1 MIRFKFLPLMT
12 ALIVTVSA
20 LPALAED
27 VMAESKLRAATVFS
41 DRATLTRQAVV
52 DIPAGSHVV
61 VFRGLPANIMTDTLR
76 AEGKAASA
84 ITFGALT
91 NKMISG
97 VELTG
102 TEEKELTAKLET
114 LQDQRVGIESEK
126 QALTARK
133 TFLDGLAQQAILRAR
148 ENIAEIN
155 LKPEQWDGASKAIQT
170 GTSEVLKGQLAQDV
184 LLRDLDRQIQAVQDQ
199 LNQLQTGERNTLEV
213 RLPLEAK
220 AATKLTVDISY
231 QVAGAGWQPLYDAR
245 LNTESGKLDLVQ
257 YGAVRQVTGEDW
269 SDIALT
275 LSTAQPS
282 RGASLPDLDPYWIDL
297 YDPRQMARGAA
308 VSSMA
313 VNKVQ
318 FSVEGAAPMMKSEEM
333 AMDMA
338 VPAAAPESIVAQFQ
352 TAQIETGG
360 FVNEYKI
367 KGPATVKTDGTEN
380 KLMIGATQ
388 TEGHLRVHV
397 KPKFSN
403 EAYLVANMTLAGEAM
418 LLPGQVNLFRDG
430 SFIGQDA
437 LPLLRPGEKRDL
449 PFGVD
454 DQVIV
459 HRRVL
464 KNEKNDSWVV
474 GMDNVLE
481 RNFMLELQNLHK
493 KPIEAVVLQTIPVPR
508 NEDIEVEVVKVKTT
522 QGYEMD
528 AEHIKG
534 LMRWTMNLQP
544 QQKSELA
551 LGWKLKYPKDKQL
564 SGLFELAQ

>member
-20 LPALAED
+20 FPALAED
-27 VMAESKLRAATVFS
+27 VMAESRLRAATVFS

-52 DIPAGSHVV
+52 DVPAGAHVV

-114 LQDQRVGIESEK
+114 LQDQRTGIESEK
-126 QALTARK
+126 LALTARK

-170 GTSEVLKGQLAQDV
+170 GTAEVLKGQLAQDV

-245 LNTESGKLDLVQ
+245 LDTETGKLDLVQ

-282 RGASLPDLDPYWIDL
+282 RGASLPDLEPYWIDL

-308 VSSMA
+308 MSTMA
-313 VNKVQ
+313 VNRVQ
-318 FSVEGAAPMMKSEEM
+318 FAVEGEMKTNSAEM

-338 VPAAAPESIVAQFQ
+338 APAAAPEPIAAQFQ

-380 KLMIGATQ
+380 KLMIGTTQ
-388 TEGHLRVHV
+388 TDGKLRVHV

-454 DQVIV
+454 DQIIV

-493 KPIEAVVLQTIPVPR
+493 KPIEVVVLQTIPVPR
-508 NEDIEVEVVKVKTT
+508 NEDLEVEVVKSKTT

-534 LMRWTMNLQP
+534 LMRWSLNLEP

-551 LGWKLKYPKDKQL
+551 LGWKLKWPKDKQI
-564 SGLFELAQ
+564 SGLFELSQ